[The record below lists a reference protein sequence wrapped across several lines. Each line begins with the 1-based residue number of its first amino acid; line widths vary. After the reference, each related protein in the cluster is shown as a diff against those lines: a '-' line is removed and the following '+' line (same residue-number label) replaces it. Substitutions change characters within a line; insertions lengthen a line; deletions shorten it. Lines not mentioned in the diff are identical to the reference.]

1 MNRFNSFLFVHK
13 GLRAMLYDASLAL
26 QQTDFSMSAEA
37 EKALTKVDNV
47 LFVFDRHAHHEDSFV
62 IPMIEKFEPE
72 LADSFEKEHV
82 EDRRLGNNLKN
93 LLAIFENALLPE
105 EKTICGSAIIKSF
118 TEFLVFNLQHM
129 AKEEHLLN
137 QALWKHYTDEQIMEM
152 NNKLV
157 ASIPP
162 AEMQTVARWM
172 LRGVSTTDAIH
183 WLKSVKHSAPAFV
196 FNNLMHMVQEEFN
209 ETRFSIIQESLE
221 EAAVA

>member
-13 GLRAMLYDASLAL
+13 GLRAMLYDASLTL

-62 IPMIEKFEPE
+62 NPMVEKFDPE
-72 LADSFEKEHV
+72 LAHAFEKEHV
-82 EDRRLGNNLKN
+82 EDHRLGNCLKN
-93 LLAIFENALLPE
+93 LLTIFENALLPE
-105 EKTICGSAIIKSF
+105 EKAICGSAIIKSF

-162 AEMQTVARWM
+162 QEMQNVARWM
-172 LRGVSTTDAIH
+172 LRGVSTTDAIQ
-183 WLKSVKHSAPAFV
+183 WLKGVKHSAPAFV
-196 FNNLMHMVQEEFN
+196 FNNLMHMVQEEFS
-209 ETRFSIIQESLE
+209 ETRFSIVQES
-221 EAAVA
+221 